1 MGVLNQTQTTPQGF
15 VDNHCHALVE
25 GEEVYFAFRTIRD
38 WIAFTDWR
46 IIYVDVQGLL
56 GTKKEYLTIP
66 YRSITAFSI
75 TSAGTIDIDAEIA
88 VFLSGHPPIEF
99 KVGKF
104 TNTEALQKLLAKRM
118 NLIE

>member
-1 MGVLNQTQTTPQGF
+1 MGLFNQTQTTPQGF
-15 VDNHCHALVE
+15 VDNHGHALVE

-46 IIYVDVQGLL
+46 LIHVDVQGIL
-56 GTKKEYLTIP
+56 GNKKEYLTVP
-66 YRSITAFSI
+66 YRSITAFAI

-104 TNTEALQKLLAKRM
+104 TNTEALQALLARRM
-118 NLIE
+118 NAVD

>member
-1 MGVLNQTQTTPQGF
+1 MYATVAELR
-15 VDNHCHALVE
+15 AE
-25 GEEVYFAFRTIRD
+25 GITKAQASNARLENGQLR
-38 WIAFTDWR
+38 IAFTDWR
-46 IIYVDVQGLL
+46 MIYVDVQGIL
-56 GTKKEYLTIP
+56 GNKKEYLTVP

-118 NLIE
+118 NLVE

>member
-1 MGVLNQTQTTPQGF
+1 N
-15 VDNHCHALVE
+15 
-25 GEEVYFAFRTIRD
+25 
-38 WIAFTDWR
+38 
-46 IIYVDVQGLL
+46 
-56 GTKKEYLTIP
+56 KKEYLTVP

-104 TNTEALQKLLAKRM
+104 TNTEALQKLLASRM
-118 NLIE
+118 NAN

>member
-15 VDNHCHALVE
+15 VDNHGHALVE

-38 WIAFTDWR
+38 WIAFTDLR
-46 IIYVDVQGLL
+46 LIYVDVQGIL

-99 KVGKF
+99 KAVSY
-104 TNTEALQKLLAKRM
+104 THLTLPTILLV
-118 NLIE
+118 